1 MTHPSVNISV
11 RVALGL
17 MALRLVLFFINA
29 DFPYQEEI
37 FLFLLLAAFPLLTIY
52 AIWPREPKTDFKRDA
67 LNSLRLNAVFSVA
80 MAIFIYAFYAF
91 ADTNYFPNM
100 VDMITA
106 REFEANPDLDE
117 AELRRGVEQF
127 FSLRNF
133 SVLAVL
139 FFLAMGVFYA
149 VLLSALKR
157 LVIR

>member
-29 DFPYQEEI
+29 DFPYQEEV
-37 FLFLLLAAFPLLTIY
+37 FMFLLLAAFPALTIY
-52 AIWPREPKTDFKRDA
+52 AIWPRIPKTDFKRDA
-67 LNSLRLNAVFSVA
+67 LNSLRLNLIFAVA

-91 ADTNYFPNM
+91 ADTAYFPNM
-100 VDMITA
+100 VDMIVA
-106 REFEANPDLDE
+106 REYDANPKLDE

-133 SVLAVL
+133 SILAVL
-139 FFLAMGVFYA
+139 FFMAMGAFYS
-149 VLLSALKR
+149 VLFSAIKR
-157 LVIR
+157 LVIK